1 MEEAKKLIEELKGLM
16 TRFDEKSEARRTE
29 IGHWF
34 REHKTPEN
42 EKLMQDFLENGFSE
56 IGQELES
63 IRQQIKAED
72 YQLLPISY
80 IAEYYFG
87 KSKAW
92 LYQRISG
99 IPVRGKVYT
108 LNTAQRG
115 IFNMAMRDISKRI
128 GSICV

>member
-1 MEEAKKLIEELKGLM
+1 MEEAKKLIKELK
-16 TRFDEKSEARRTE
+16 TIVARFDEESEARRTE
-29 IGHWF
+29 IAQWF
-34 REHKTPEN
+34 RDHHTPEN
-42 EKLMQDFLENGFSE
+42 VKLMQDFLEEGFTE
-56 IGQELES
+56 IDQELES

-80 IAEYYFG
+80 IAEHYFG
-87 KSKAW
+87 KSRAW

-108 LNTAQRG
+108 LNTVQRG
-115 IFNMAMRDISKRI
+115 IFNMALQDISKRI